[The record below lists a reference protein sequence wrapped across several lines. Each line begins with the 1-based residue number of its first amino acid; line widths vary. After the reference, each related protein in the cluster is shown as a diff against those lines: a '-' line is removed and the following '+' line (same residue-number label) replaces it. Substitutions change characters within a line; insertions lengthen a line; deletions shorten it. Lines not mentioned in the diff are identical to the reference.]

1 MIYLRLI
8 YEFMK
13 IGLFAVGGGLATL
26 PFLKDLAI
34 KTGWYTI
41 EDLMNM
47 VAVSEST
54 PGPIGVNMST
64 FVGFVRGSFL
74 GGICATLGLVIP
86 SIAIIIIIAIM
97 FKKFKDSPIIEK
109 IFFGIRPASIAL
121 IASAGYSV
129 MKEALFNFELYSQTN
144 AILDLFKVSSIIYGV
159 ILYIVFS
166 KFKLHPIFYILISA
180 VIGIIVKF

>member
-1 MIYLRLI
+1 
-8 YEFMK
+8 
-13 IGLFAVGGGLATL
+13 
-26 PFLKDLAI
+26 
-34 KTGWYTI
+34 
-41 EDLMNM
+41 
-47 VAVSEST
+47 
-54 PGPIGVNMST
+54 
-64 FVGFVRGSFL
+64 
-74 GGICATLGLVIP
+74 
-86 SIAIIIIIAIM
+86 M

-166 KFKLHPIFYILISA
+166 KFK
-180 VIGIIVKF
+180 IVTFINL